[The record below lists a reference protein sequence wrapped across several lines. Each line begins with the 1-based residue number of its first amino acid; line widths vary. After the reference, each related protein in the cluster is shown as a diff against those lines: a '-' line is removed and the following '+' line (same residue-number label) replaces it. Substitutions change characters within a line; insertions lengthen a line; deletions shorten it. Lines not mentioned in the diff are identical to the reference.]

1 MGEEKAEKTQA
12 AVEIP
17 AASGEDTVNNNGL
30 DFTKDRTVIDQVPAP
45 QVGDK
50 YDSRPQEDEARRYI
64 AYLLIGLLGLIVS
77 GILIS
82 LWCGI
87 IDVDHIKEFGV
98 ILNPIIALVS
108 AATGFYYGTK
118 SNSAHGK

>member
-12 AVEIP
+12 AEEIP
-17 AASGEDTVNNNGL
+17 AASGENTTNSNGL
-30 DFTKDRTVIDQVPAP
+30 DFTEDRTVIDQVPAP

-50 YDSRPQEDEARRYI
+50 YDSRPQEDEARRNI
-64 AYLLIGLLGLIVS
+64 AYLLIGLLGFIVS

-82 LWCGI
+82 LWFRI

-118 SNSAHGK
+118 SNSTHGK